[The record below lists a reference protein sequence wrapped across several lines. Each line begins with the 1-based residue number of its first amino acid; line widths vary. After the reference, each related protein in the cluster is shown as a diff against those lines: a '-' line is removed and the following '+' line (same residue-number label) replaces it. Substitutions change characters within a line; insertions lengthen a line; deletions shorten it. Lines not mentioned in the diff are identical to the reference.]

1 MTACKRIM
9 EKRCY
14 TYVTILFVKRNL
26 MTSGTPV
33 VLIGITSYCQKKKK
47 KKIRHI
53 LQDTLKKKYNIKG
66 ALSPSLT
73 WHIRTECCSKRSQ
86 KMERSRPCSI
96 ETQMDIGQHK

>member
-1 MTACKRIM
+1 MLHIRYYLICK
-9 EKRCY
+9 EKSDDVWY
-14 TYVTILFVKRNL
+14 TGGPHRDNFVL
-26 MTSGTPV
+26 S
-33 VLIGITSYCQKKKK
+33 K